1 MRLCLI
7 GVAYTIVNAFIATMS
22 VMETVIILRDIMK
35 TMTTMTTMTTVST
48 QKNIM
53 KEMNNMAYKAREEQ
67 KLIGIVPKGSMVI
80 KVQRIIPEDK
90 TKLESVDVR
99 QNYMGPNGEW
109 LPTQKGIRVNSEEF
123 PQLMKVLLDAMTT
136 EEYQD
141 LENLGYYV
149 GEDREEEEDD
159 VE

>member
-1 MRLCLI
+1 
-7 GVAYTIVNAFIATMS
+7 
-22 VMETVIILRDIMK
+22 
-35 TMTTMTTMTTVST
+35 MTSMTTVST

>member
-7 GVAYTIVNAFIATMS
+7 GVAYIIVNAFIATMS

-99 QNYMGPNGEW
+99 LNYMGPNGEW

-149 GEDREEEEDD
+149 GEEEEEDD

>member
-1 MRLCLI
+1 
-7 GVAYTIVNAFIATMS
+7 
-22 VMETVIILRDIMK
+22 
-35 TMTTMTTMTTVST
+35 
-48 QKNIM
+48 M

-67 KLIGIVPKGSMVI
+67 KLIGEVPKGSMLI

-90 TKLESVDVR
+90 TKLESVDIR

-109 LPTQKGIRVNSEEF
+109 LPTQKGVRVNSEEF

-136 EEYQD
+136 DEYQD
-141 LENLGYYV
+141 LEDLGYYV
-149 GEDREEEEDD
+149 DKTANMGFYEDGEEEEDD

>member
-35 TMTTMTTMTTVST
+35 TMTTMTIMTTVST

-99 QNYMGPNGEW
+99 LNYMGPNDEW

-141 LENLGYYV
+141 LENWGY
-149 GEDREEEEDD
+149 
-159 VE
+159 